1 MQETTNICKFQEV
14 KTLVSPESNG
24 LTLSKYVVVLLH
36 LTMVIYL
43 IQYLKRYFKG
53 YIMPVTKKLF
63 SLDSVVADELE
74 MLASALKMTQKEV
87 VERALD
93 FYFDHT
99 DSIIAQKISH
109 DVEEGTEQT
118 YDAKEIFDE
127 LGLIDV

>member
-1 MQETTNICKFQEV
+1 
-14 KTLVSPESNG
+14 
-24 LTLSKYVVVLLH
+24 
-36 LTMVIYL
+36 
-43 IQYLKRYFKG
+43 
-53 YIMPVTKKLF
+53 MPVTKKLL
-63 SLDSVVADELE
+63 SLDSAVADELE

-109 DVEEGTEQT
+109 DVEEGIEQT

-127 LGLIDV
+127 MGLMDV